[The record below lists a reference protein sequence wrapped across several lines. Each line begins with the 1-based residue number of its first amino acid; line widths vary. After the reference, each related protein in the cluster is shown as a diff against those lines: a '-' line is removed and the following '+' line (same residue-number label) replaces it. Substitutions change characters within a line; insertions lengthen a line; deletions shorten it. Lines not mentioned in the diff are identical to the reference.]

1 MVKETRTVFGL
12 DDIRQVRIICSK
24 CCGEIARSLAHSSN
38 LLPEKCPNCF
48 DEWWDRHS
56 MPRAIEATIEALKA
70 INRLMNIL
78 KVETGPVDV
87 RFEIDGE
94 EGK

>member
-1 MVKETRTVFGL
+1 
-12 DDIRQVRIICSK
+12 
-24 CCGEIARSLAHSSN
+24 
-38 LLPEKCPNCF
+38 
-48 DEWWDRHS
+48 